1 MDSFKVGEVKRME
14 MGGNAAWKEFWQ
26 SKNPGKQFE
35 DYSVEERY
43 TGDEAEEWKERLSA
57 KIEGKDYVPVPRTQK
72 NVPVLGAKKP
82 IISRMATPL
91 QGTSTRGNSRSPA
104 RQPQPSQKQL
114 NESYFSRL
122 GNVNASRPADLA
134 PSQGGKYAGFGS
146 SPEPVGNP
154 SSAPSIPGLDNLAQD
169 PLGTLT
175 KGLGWFGAAVGKSA
189 KDLNEGWIQPT
200 AKRVAESDVAAQA
213 RGVAGQV
220 VVGVSKGG
228 QGAIESLNRFVEGGD
243 EVAGRQGTRGAKR
256 NVEPEGKACW
266 EWFGGGDPGGF
277 GGKGAAGKSAG
288 ASSTVGTAAMKGGG
302 IRPEGKVSQDDEWE
316 EW

>member
-14 MGGNAAWKEFWQ
+14 MGGNAAWKDFWQ
-26 SKNPGKQFE
+26 SKNPGKEYE

-57 KIEGKDYVPVPRTQK
+57 KIEGRDYVPVPKVQK
-72 NVPVLGAKKP
+72 SAPVLGAKKP
-82 IISRMATPL
+82 VSRTATPL

-114 NESYFSRL
+114 NENYFARL
-122 GNVNASRPADLA
+122 GNANASRSADLA

-146 SPEPVGNP
+146 SPEPTATP
-154 SSAPSIPGLDNLAQD
+154 SSASALPELDNLAQD

-189 KDLNEGWIQPT
+189 KELNEGWIQPT
-200 AKRVAESDVAAQA
+200 AKRVVESDVAAQA

-228 QGAIESLNRFVEGGD
+228 QGAMESLNRFVEGGD
-243 EVAGRQGTRGAKR
+243 EGVSKQGTRGTKR
-256 NVEPEGKACW
+256 SVEPERKDFW
-266 EWFGGGDPGGF
+266 DSFGGGDSGGF
-277 GGKGAAGKSAG
+277 TSKGLTGKTAG
-288 ASSTVGTAAMKGGG
+288 ASSTIGTAAMKGGG
-302 IRPEGKVSQDDEWE
+302 TKAEGKGGQEDEWE

>member
-26 SKNPGKQFE
+26 SQNPGKTYE
-35 DYSVEERY
+35 DCGVEQRY

-57 KIEGKDYVPVPRTQK
+57 KIEGREYVPVPKAQK
-72 NVPVLGAKKP
+72 SVPVLGAKKP
-82 IISRMATPL
+82 ISRTTTPL
-91 QGTSTRGNSRSPA
+91 QGTSTRGNSRSPS

-114 NESYFSRL
+114 NESYFARL
-122 GNVNASRPADLA
+122 GNANASRPADLA

-146 SPEPVGNP
+146 SPEPTTNLT
-154 SSAPSIPGLDNLAQD
+154 SSTPALPGLDNLAQD

-175 KGLGWFGAAVGKSA
+175 KGFGWLSAAVGKSA

-228 QGAIESLNRFVEGGD
+228 QGAMEGLNRFIEGD
-243 EVAGRQGTRGAKR
+243 EGTGRPGARGVKR
-256 NVEPEGKACW
+256 NVEPERKDFW
-266 EWFGGGDPGGF
+266 DSFGGGDSGAF
-277 GGKGAAGKSAG
+277 GGKGLTGKTAAAP
-288 ASSTVGTAAMKGGG
+288 STIGTAAMKSGGAKAG
-302 IRPEGKVSQDDEWE
+302 GKGGQDDEWE